1 MQFMRWRAGRMLNY
15 ERLMQGQL
23 VDARDTE
30 NIWCQ
35 GMILD
40 IYRKVDEKT
49 GRNTVTGVLVHYNRW
64 HKIYNEIIDVP
75 SLRLAPLSCYSGRI
89 EIPRYNLAEE
99 DNNVRGS
106 VITGPPRI
114 EVPAAFNFIQIM
126 DSNSESSDSESPP
139 EGVEEEDGD
148 EHEYLSNLDPSN
160 EDHIFEEVE
169 V

>member
-40 IYRKVDEKT
+40 IYRKFDEKT

-139 EGVEEEDGD
+139 EGVEEEEDGD

-160 EDHIFEEVE
+160 EDHIFEDEV
-169 V
+169 

>member
-1 MQFMRWRAGRMLNY
+1 MLNY

-75 SLRLAPLSCYSGRI
+75 SLRLAPAFLLLRQDRDPEVQPCRGGQQCQGKCHHWPSQDRSPSGLQLHPDHGQQLGVVRLRVTAGGSRGGGWGRARVP
-89 EIPRYNLAEE
+89 EQPR
-99 DNNVRGS
+99 S
-106 VITGPPRI
+106 
-114 EVPAAFNFIQIM
+114 QQ
-126 DSNSESSDSESPP
+126 
-139 EGVEEEDGD
+139 
-148 EHEYLSNLDPSN
+148 
-160 EDHIFEEVE
+160 
-169 V
+169 